1 MTTPR
6 FIMGKSRLGG
16 LGSSSAG
23 SGPSSSRTLGGGGGH
38 PSARGATLDFIP
50 DVDDDANI
58 PEYSSP
64 DDVCPVCKTDRFRN
78 PKLRLM
84 VSSCYH
90 KMCESCMDR
99 IFSLGPEPCPVCH
112 TVIRKAHFKPQRFE
126 DLKVQKELAIRKKMA
141 RTFNKTEQDFVSAE
155 AYDKYLEEVEAW
167 TFKLIQE
174 QDVEETEAAIRRY
187 LEENRDSIEA
197 NAEQSQRDK
206 EALKRLDELEKQE
219 REEARRTY
227 EKWDEEDRKAKE
239 QERKAVLE
247 ALESSNVNADSLI
260 KQARASAL
268 KRSSARLASTATNK
282 GAGGNDL
289 SASMRFFS
297 GLKSGAT
304 SSDEVATE
312 DILAELSWY
321 DSYEQLYDL
330 RKRGDAQGYDE
341 DTGLA
346 VEQEKSDEGGFV
358 VEEVWEKAIR
368 ASHEPEGQWGA
379 DAGKAVGKARLLLA
393 LRESVTSGAT
403 TSQAE
408 LDISRVEAGLNPAT
422 VKSEFIAVAKAKAR
436 EIHAILSTPTVEA
449 EAKIGTLA
457 FWSRG
462 LAPVVADLAVF
473 ASTSQEA
480 LVELARGAR
489 PSDVLDEADRR
500 DAGGGLYVWQGRST
514 DVYTGITLCLED
526 RLHSYDYHMST
537 WH

>member
-1 MTTPR
+1 MSAPR

-16 LGSSSAG
+16 GSANLNSAAA
-23 SGPSSSRTLGGGGGH
+23 SSSRGGG

-50 DVDDDANI
+50 DVDDDVNI

-197 NAEQSQRDK
+197 NAEQLQRDK

-268 KRSSARLASTATNK
+268 KRSSARLATSVKNAN
-282 GAGGNDL
+282 GSNNDDL
-289 SASMRFFS
+289 SASMRFFQ
-297 GLKSGAT
+297 GLKTGYT
-304 SSDEVATE
+304 GTDEVVTD

-330 RKRGDAQGYDE
+330 KRRGDAGGYDE

-346 VEQEKSDEGGFV
+346 VEQEKGDEGGFV
-358 VEEVWEKAIR
+358 VEEVWDKAIR
-368 ASHEPEGQWGA
+368 AS
-379 DAGKAVGKARLLLA
+379 V
-393 LRESVTSGAT
+393 
-403 TSQAE
+403 
-408 LDISRVEAGLNPAT
+408 AGLWTLPKVA
-422 VKSEFIAVAKAKAR
+422 AV
-436 EIHAILSTPTVEA
+436 
-449 EAKIGTLA
+449 
-457 FWSRG
+457 
-462 LAPVVADLAVF
+462 
-473 ASTSQEA
+473 Q
-480 LVELARGAR
+480 
-489 PSDVLDEADRR
+489 
-500 DAGGGLYVWQGRST
+500 
-514 DVYTGITLCLED
+514 
-526 RLHSYDYHMST
+526 
-537 WH
+537 